1 MKIFIKLPELLLDTH
16 ANQLMFNLFRT
27 MIATI
32 VGTPSISRKIHMKT
46 KTDLFKLFD
55 ALGIAHKT
63 YEHEPL
69 FTVEQADT
77 VAHAIA
83 GTHIKNLFLKDDN
96 GQLWLIVAEA
106 HAKIELKK
114 VVQLLKAPK
123 LRFAD
128 AQLLMQHLGVM
139 PGSVTPFGL
148 INDVDHTV
156 NVVLDHTILN
166 GEIIN
171 AHPLENN
178 ATTAVSVEDFKK
190 FLMTTKHNPIIINF
204 LLGTIV

>member
-1 MKIFIKLPELLLDTH
+1 
-16 ANQLMFNLFRT
+16 
-27 MIATI
+27 
-32 VGTPSISRKIHMKT
+32 MKT
-46 KTDLFKLFD
+46 KTDLFKFFD
-55 ALGIAHKT
+55 ALGIAYKT

-77 VAHAIA
+77 VAHAIP

-96 GQLWLIVAEA
+96 GQLWLLVAES

-114 VVQLLKAPK
+114 VMQLLKAPK

-128 AQLLMQHLGVM
+128 ANLLMQHLGVT

-148 INDVDHTV
+148 LNDGDHKV
-156 NVVLDHTILN
+156 KVVIDASLLE

-178 ATTAVSVEDFKK
+178 ATTAVNVEDFKK
-190 FLMTTKHNPIIINF
+190 FLKAMDHKVLIIDFAAYSMIQK
-204 LLGTIV
+204 

>member
-1 MKIFIKLPELLLDTH
+1 
-16 ANQLMFNLFRT
+16 
-27 MIATI
+27 
-32 VGTPSISRKIHMKT
+32 MKT

-55 ALGIAHKT
+55 ELGIQHKT

-69 FTVEQADT
+69 FTVEQADK
-77 VAHAIA
+77 VAHSIP

-96 GQLWLIVAEA
+96 GQLWLLVAES

-114 VVQLLKAPK
+114 VSQVLKAPK
-123 LRFAD
+123 LRFAV
-128 AQLLMQHLGVM
+128 ANLLMHYLGVT

-148 INDVDHTV
+148 INDPDNTV
-156 NVVLDHTILN
+156 KVVLDHTILE

-178 ATTAVSVEDFKK
+178 ATTAISVEGFMK
-190 FLMTTKHNPIIINF
+190 FLMTTQHKPISIDF
-204 LLGTIV
+204 SRGTLV